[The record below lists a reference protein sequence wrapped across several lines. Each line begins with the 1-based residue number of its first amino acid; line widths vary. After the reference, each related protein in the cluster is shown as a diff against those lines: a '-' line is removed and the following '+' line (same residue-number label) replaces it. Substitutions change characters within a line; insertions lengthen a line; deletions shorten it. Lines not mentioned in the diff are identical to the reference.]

1 MTAARA
7 LLLDAAR
14 DALARASW
22 SAVRMAD
29 VAATARV
36 SRQTLY
42 NEFGSKDGLARALV
56 HREVDGYLVG
66 VDRVLTGPGDP
77 SARLPALA
85 EWLVTTARGN
95 PLVRSAL
102 TGQWGPRLPARALA
116 AAPSDPAAPPA
127 PRPGNGPVPSPGALL
142 ALVRDRA
149 VTALAPPAV
158 DPVHRAAL
166 TRATEVALRLALSC
180 VYAPPTARTAADLV
194 REALGDRAQ
203 CAEPDS

>member
-14 DALARASW
+14 DALARTSW
-22 SAVRMAD
+22 SGVRMAD

-42 NEFGSKDGLARALV
+42 NEFGSKNGLARALV
-56 HREVDGYLVG
+56 HREVDGCLAG
-66 VDRVLTGPGDP
+66 VDRVLTGPGEP
-77 SARLPALA
+77 LARLPALA

-95 PLVRSAL
+95 PLVRSTL

-116 AAPSDPAAPPA
+116 AEPSGPAALPA

-142 ALVRDRA
+142 AHVRDRA
-149 VTALAPPAV
+149 VTALAPPAADAV
-158 DPVHRAAL
+158 QRAAL
-166 TRATEVALRLALSC
+166 TRATEIALRLALSC
-180 VYAPPTARTAADLV
+180 VYAPPPARTAAELV

-203 CAEPDS
+203 CAEPDI